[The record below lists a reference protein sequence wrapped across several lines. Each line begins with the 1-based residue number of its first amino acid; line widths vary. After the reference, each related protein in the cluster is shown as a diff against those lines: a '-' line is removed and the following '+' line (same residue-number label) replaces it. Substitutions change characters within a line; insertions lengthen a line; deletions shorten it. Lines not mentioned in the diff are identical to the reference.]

1 MQIDIKSL
9 AVGVGVALALAGGYS
24 LVKKKTASPD
34 AKIEAGQTAKQAANA
49 STSGG
54 MFGGGSGMTS
64 KERKSSSAPDGMGEM
79 INGFPA
85 AKLSSLPPEAQSV
98 MATLHAR
105 GAFPYRQDGQVF
117 SNRERILPEKA
128 RGYYQEYTVVTPK
141 SDTRGARRIIAGK
154 GETHDFSTSGEYYYT
169 ADHYKTFSRI
179 KE

>member
-9 AVGVGVALALAGGYS
+9 AVGVGVALTLVGGYS
-24 LVKKKTASPD
+24 LVKKNTASPD
-34 AKIEAGQTAKQAANA
+34 AKIEAGQTTKQAANA

-54 MFGGGSGMTS
+54 MFGGGMTS
-64 KERKSSSAPDGMGEM
+64 KERKNSSAPDGMGEM
-79 INGFPA
+79 ISGFPA

-117 SNRERILPEKA
+117 HNRERILPEKT

-154 GETHDFSTSGEYYYT
+154 GETHDFSTSGEY
-169 ADHYKTFSRI
+169 
-179 KE
+179 